1 MSGLDMKKLTHRVFL
16 VQIIRY
22 FLTFGPGSFILLA
35 TATSLRRV
43 PDPIIP
49 ATMRLDRFLTRRREH
64 SCKEIAKMLEDGR
77 ISVDRVLETSGLRRI
92 NRFSRVELDGEILQ
106 AREAVYL
113 MLHKPAGYLSA
124 TIDPVHPTVMELIHH
139 PLRDELHLAG
149 RLDRA
154 STGLLLLTNDG
165 NWSKRV
171 TEPTEGIPKV
181 YEVTTR
187 DPIQPET
194 VAIFLAGIYFAYEDL
209 TTAPAQLEIS
219 GDREAVLTI
228 HEGRYHQ
235 VKRMFHAV
243 GNQVLGLHRS
253 SIGPL
258 VLGDE
263 LPSGGFRHLS
273 TPEVAFFAR

>member
-1 MSGLDMKKLTHRVFL
+1 MPPPLIPSVAHEDHDHRRTLVFRR
-16 VQIIRY
+16 IIDY
-22 FLTFGPGSFILLA
+22 PFH
-35 TATSLRRV
+35 RV

-124 TIDPVHPTVMELIHH
+124 TTDPVHPTVMELIDH

-194 VAIFLAGIYFAYEDL
+194 IGIFLAGIYFAYEDL

-219 GDREAVLTI
+219 GDRKAVLTI

-235 VKRMFHAV
+235 VKRMFYAV

-253 SIGPL
+253 SVGPL
-258 VLGDE
+258 VLGAE
-263 LPSGGFRHLS
+263 LPPGGFRHLS
-273 TPEVAFFAR
+273 AAEVAFFTR